1 MIILAIETSC
11 DETAAAVVRDGRC
24 VLSNIIASQ
33 ADIHGRFG
41 GVVPE
46 LASRLHSEC
55 ILQTVQKSLEDSSRY
70 RPAAMSRASEEAA
83 IGNDA
88 PAFDPALILHN
99 IDAIAVTSEP
109 GLIGALLV
117 GLSFAKTLA
126 YGADKPLIEVNHIAG
141 HIAANYIGTDL
152 EPPFLSL
159 VVSGGHTSLVG
170 VDGYND
176 FRKIGKT
183 RDDAAGEAFDKSAR
197 VLGFTYPGGVQID
210 RLAKDGNSEAF
221 RFPKPVVSG
230 SDFDFSFSGLKT
242 AVINTVHK
250 AEQKNEPLNKNDLA
264 ASFQKTVAEILTEKT
279 RLAAKTFGY
288 KKIALAGGVSA
299 NSGIR
304 AAISAMCEEEGCAL
318 YLPPLNLCG
327 DNAAMIGAAAYFGNL

>member
-1 MIILAIETSC
+1 VKKMLILAIETSC
-11 DETAAAVVRDGRC
+11 DETAAAVVSNGRE
-24 VLSNIIASQ
+24 VLSNVIASQ
-33 ADIHGRFG
+33 AEIHGRFG

-55 ILQTVQKSLEDSSRY
+55 ILETVKKALSDANTSLAD
-70 RPAAMSRASEEAA
+70 
-83 IGNDA
+83 
-88 PAFDPALILHN
+88 
-99 IDAIAVTSEP
+99 IDKIAVTSEP

-117 GLSFAKTLA
+117 GLSFAETLA
-126 YGADKPLIEVNHIAG
+126 YGADKPLIKVNHIAG

-159 VVSGGHTSLVG
+159 VVSGGHTSLIGQKSYTESHV
-170 VDGYND
+170 
-176 FRKIGKT
+176 IGKT

-197 VLGFTYPGGVQID
+197 VIGFTYPGGIHID
-210 RLAKDGNSEAF
+210 KLAETGNPEAF
-221 RFPKPVVSG
+221 RFPKPAVSG

-250 AEQKNEPLNKNDLA
+250 AEQKGETINKNDLA

-279 RLAAKTFGY
+279 SAAAKAFGY
-288 KKIALAGGVSA
+288 SRIALAGGVSA

-304 AAISAMCEEEGCAL
+304 TAISKMCEENGYEL
-318 YLPPLNLCG
+318 FLPPLSLCG
-327 DNAAMIGAAAYFGNL
+327 DNAAMIAAEAFAQMQF

>member
-11 DETAAAVVRDGRC
+11 DETAAAVVRDGREI
-24 VLSNIIASQ
+24 LSNIVASQ

-55 ILQTVQKSLEDSSRY
+55 ILQTVQKALSD
-70 RPAAMSRASEEAA
+70 ASMT
-83 IGNDA
+83 I
-88 PAFDPALILHN
+88 HN
-99 IDAIAVTSEP
+99 IDKVAVTSEP

-170 VDGYND
+170 VDGYSD

-210 RLAKDGNSEAF
+210 KLAKGGDPKAF
-221 RFPKPVVSG
+221 RFPKPVVAG

-250 AEQKNEPLNKNDLA
+250 AEQRAETINKNDLA
-264 ASFQKTVAEILTEKT
+264 ASFQSTVSEILTEKT

-288 KKIALAGGVSA
+288 EKIALAGGVSA

-304 AAISAMCEEEGCAL
+304 AAIKTMCEEEGYKL
-318 YLPPLNLCG
+318 YLPPLSLCG
-327 DNAAMIGAAAYFGNL
+327 DNAAMIGAAAYFGNLKNFPEQKS

>member
-11 DETAAAVVRDGRC
+11 DETAAAVVENGRN

-46 LASRLHSEC
+46 IASRLHAEC
-55 ILQTVQKSLEDSSRY
+55 ILETVKTALETAGTTLSK
-70 RPAAMSRASEEAA
+70 
-83 IGNDA
+83 
-88 PAFDPALILHN
+88 
-99 IDAIAVTSEP
+99 IDKIAVTAEP

-126 YGADKPLIEVNHIAG
+126 YAADKPLIEVNHIAG
-141 HIAANYIGTDL
+141 HIAANYIDTDL
-152 EPPFLSL
+152 EPPFLAL

-170 VDGYND
+170 VNSYTEHI
-176 FRKIGKT
+176 RIGKT

-210 RLAKDGNSEAF
+210 KLAKTGNPAAF
-221 RFPKPVVSG
+221 RLPKPAVSG
-230 SDFDFSFSGLKT
+230 FDFSFSGLKT
-242 AVINTVHK
+242 AVINTVHN
-250 AEQKNEPLNKNDLA
+250 AEQKGEKINKNDLA
-264 ASFQKTVAEILTEKT
+264 ASFQKTVAEILSEKT
-279 RLAAKTFGY
+279 LAAAKQFGY
-288 KKIALAGGVSA
+288 STIALAGGVSA

-304 AAISAMCEEEGCAL
+304 REITAMCNERGFRL
-318 YLPPLNLCG
+318 FLPPISLCG
-327 DNAAMIGAAAYFGNL
+327 DNAAMIGAEAFFSTK

>member
-11 DETAAAVVRDGRC
+11 DETAAAVVKDGRE
-24 VLSNIIASQ
+24 VLSNIVASQ
-33 ADIHGRFG
+33 AEIHGRFG

-55 ILQTVQKSLEDSSRY
+55 ILQTVQKSLEV
-70 RPAAMSRASEEAA
+70 AALSL
-83 IGNDA
+83 D
-88 PAFDPALILHN
+88 D
-99 IDAIAVTSEP
+99 IDKIAVTSEP

-126 YGADKPLIEVNHIAG
+126 FGANKPLFEVNHIAG

-170 VDGYND
+170 VDGYRE

-210 RLAKDGNSEAF
+210 KLAKSGNSTAF
-221 RFPKPVVSG
+221 RFPKPTVSG

-250 AEQKNEPLNKNDLA
+250 AEQKGETINKNDLA
-264 ASFQKTVAEILTEKT
+264 ASFQKTVSEILTEKT
-279 RLAAKTFGY
+279 RLAASKFGY

-304 AAISAMCEEEGCAL
+304 AAITAMCEEEGYKL
-318 YLPPLNLCG
+318 FLPPLSLCG
-327 DNAAMIGAAAYFGNL
+327 DNAAMIGAAGYFNDQNL

>member
-11 DETAAAVVRDGRC
+11 DETAAAVVRNGRE
-24 VLSNIIASQ
+24 VLSNVVASQ

-55 ILQTVQKSLEDSSRY
+55 ILQTVQKALGDAAGGIDLSGVAGS
-70 RPAAMSRASEEAA
+70 PAQLLQ
-83 IGNDA
+83 G
-88 PAFDPALILHN
+88 

-117 GLSFAKTLA
+117 GISFAKTLA
-126 YGADKPLIEVNHIAG
+126 FGADKPLIEVNHIAG

-152 EPPFLSL
+152 ESPFLSL

-170 VDGYND
+170 VDGYAD

-197 VLGFTYPGGVQID
+197 VLGFTYPGGIQID
-210 RLAKDGNSEAF
+210 KLAKSGNPRSF
-221 RFPKPVVSG
+221 CFPKPVVSG

-250 AEQKNEPLNKNDLA
+250 AEQKGETINKNDLA
-264 ASFQKTVAEILTEKT
+264 ASFQATVSEILTEKT

-288 KKIALAGGVSA
+288 EKIALAGGVSA

-304 AAISAMCEEEGCAL
+304 AAISAMCEEEGYNL
-318 YLPPLNLCG
+318 YLPPLSLCG
-327 DNAAMIGAAAYFGNL
+327 DNAAMIGAAAYFGCKL